1 MSPKLPANCYRRGD
15 TIWGRVTV
23 AGREHRRSLRTSDPK
38 EAKVRLAAW
47 RRKVERAAFDIDEG
61 HTFKA
66 AVLKWSQEVLPQAV
80 KPSVARRYLTSI
92 TALDSI
98 FCKLNVAEITSREI
112 ARYIS
117 SRSGKVSN
125 ATIHRDITALSRLL
139 AACASWGWISQNPAR
154 THDMSIVRQQ
164 PKTLTIPH
172 EDDFQ
177 TLLGFVPSRAAP
189 ILRFL
194 DQTGMRENEAV
205 TLEWQ
210 QIDDVRQQ
218 VLLTKTKTNRQRAL
232 SWKTPGGDAGMVL
245 DGLQRGSGFV
255 FPSGD
260 DTSYHSF
267 ASVIG
272 NAMRRLVGREEAAG
286 RPFRRFR
293 VHDLRHRFAIR
304 WLKAGGD
311 IYRLSRHLGHTSV
324 STTEIYLRY
333 LTEDEIDAIRGLA
346 QNPAHPSKFR
356 VGKGEKEV
364 EGAIS

>member
-1 MSPKLPANCYRRGD
+1 M
-15 TIWGRVTV
+15 
-23 AGREHRRSLRTSDPK
+23 
-38 EAKVRLAAW
+38 
-47 RRKVERAAFDIDEG
+47 
-61 HTFKA
+61 
-66 AVLKWSQEVLPQAV
+66 PQAV

-92 TALDSI
+92 TALDPVFS
-98 FCKLNVAEITSREI
+98 KMNVADISSREI

-117 SRSGKVSN
+117 SRSGRVSN

-139 AACASWGWISQNPAR
+139 AACASWGWITQNPAR

-164 PKTLTIPH
+164 PRTLTIPH
-172 EDDFQ
+172 EGDFE
-177 TLLGFVPSRAAP
+177 TVLNFVPAGVAP

-210 QIDDVRQQ
+210 DIDIKRRQI
-218 VLLTKTKTNRQRAL
+218 LLTKTKTSRPRAL
-232 SWKTPGGDAGMVL
+232 SWNTPGGDAGTVL
-245 DGLQRGSGFV
+245 ADLEPSTAFV
-255 FPSGD
+255 FPSGKD
-260 DTSYHSF
+260 ASYHSF

-272 NAMRRLVGREEAAG
+272 NAMRRLVVREESEG

-346 QNPAHPSKFR
+346 QKTAHLNKDRAIEDEKAF
-356 VGKGEKEV
+356 GESD
-364 EGAIS
+364 G